1 METTYAFERLAQSI
15 SNTIEIAG
23 EYAYHEVADLKPT
36 SNKSKFEV
44 STLLS
49 TTPVWKREARVRKT
63 S

>member
-15 SNTIEIAG
+15 SNTIEIAR

-49 TTPVWKREARVRKT
+49 TTPVWK
-63 S
+63 